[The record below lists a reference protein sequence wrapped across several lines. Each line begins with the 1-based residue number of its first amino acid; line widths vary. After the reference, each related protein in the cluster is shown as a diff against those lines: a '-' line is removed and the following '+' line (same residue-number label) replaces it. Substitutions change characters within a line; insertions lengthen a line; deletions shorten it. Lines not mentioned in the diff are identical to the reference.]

1 MNLNNSV
8 TINDCITSLQTLED
22 FNSNIAQLKNFLTTS
37 SLVIEEKKELQSII
51 NVMTMKNTKQKNT
64 VHKTMNS
71 LNKTGMY

>member
-8 TINDCITSLQTLED
+8 TINDCITNLQTLED
-22 FNSNIAQLKNFLTTS
+22 FNSNIGQLKNFLATS